1 MIVVNRP
8 RKTTSQQGLIVY
20 RCYCMCDK
28 MARWHGRSKRKPSG
42 GRIWPSRRKRKR
54 EFGGEFVE
62 TKLGPV
68 KRVKRRS
75 SGGDGKLGLLTVDVA
90 NVIDPRTGQATKA
103 KILTVSENPAD
114 PHFVRRNV
122 LTKGAIIET
131 ELGRARVTSRPGQAG
146 TIDAVLLEAKKPVGA
161 EKPTEPEKPSDA

>member
-1 MIVVNRP
+1 
-8 RKTTSQQGLIVY
+8 
-20 RCYCMCDK
+20 
-28 MARWHGRSKRKPSG
+28 
-42 GRIWPSRRKRKR
+42 
-54 EFGGEFVE
+54 
-62 TKLGPV
+62 
-68 KRVKRRS
+68 
-75 SGGDGKLGLLTVDVA
+75 LLTVDVA